1 MQKESESKKK
11 ILIVDDEIFIRN
23 VLSDIL
29 KEDMRYEIFMAKN
42 GSEAIKQVELHR
54 PDIVLLDYVMPD
66 MSGLEVLR
74 VIKSSNPKI
83 IVIILT
89 GRENERTAIKLM
101 VEGASDYVSKSD
113 NVNELHSK
121 IDKSIIIC
129 NQEFR
134 IDELENRF
142 SSMLSSSKKISE
154 SWENIRESCFAGV
167 EHECME
173 KLKLFDKSF
182 NEFIESI
189 KEE

>member
-66 MSGLEVLR
+66 MSGF
-74 VIKSSNPKI
+74 
-83 IVIILT
+83 
-89 GRENERTAIKLM
+89 M